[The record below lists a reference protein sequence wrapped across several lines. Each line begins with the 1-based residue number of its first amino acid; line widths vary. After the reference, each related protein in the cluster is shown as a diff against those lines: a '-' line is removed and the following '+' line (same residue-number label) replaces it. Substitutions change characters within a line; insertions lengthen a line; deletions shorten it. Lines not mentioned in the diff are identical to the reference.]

1 MGQILTQ
8 KQTVYT
14 VSSNLPC
21 VIESDLG
28 SGGQG
33 EVYKATIEGRPI
45 AVKWWWPNKANAI
58 QRKALETL
66 IKKAAPSPKFLWPID
81 LLSAPGVSG
90 FGYLMALREPRYR
103 SIPDWLS
110 RRITPSFQ
118 ALAISG
124 FQLADSFI
132 RLHAL
137 GLCYKD
143 INYGNV
149 FFDPTNGDIVI
160 CDNDNVTVDGERGG
174 EEPGTPGFMAPEIVR
189 GSALPSSRT
198 DLYSLAVLLF
208 LLFMLH
214 HPLHG
219 KREAEIKCLDDKA
232 MGKLYG
238 TEPVFIWHPTDMSNR
253 PVRGYQDNAIVYWS
267 IYPAFLRELFTKAFT
282 GGLFNP
288 DERIRES
295 EWRQAMVTLR
305 DSIFYCSCGKMN
317 FYDGEELKR
326 TGSVP
331 GNCWACKKQLKLP
344 PRIRIDKN
352 LIMLNHDT
360 QLFPHHIDRDKMWD
374 FSRPVAC
381 ITKHPSNPKIWGIK
395 NLTNEK
401 WVATLSDGTIK
412 DVEPER
418 SVSLQAGA
426 KLNFGKSEGEI
437 RV

>member
-1 MGQILTQ
+1 
-8 KQTVYT
+8 
-14 VSSNLPC
+14 
-21 VIESDLG
+21 
-28 SGGQG
+28 
-33 EVYKATIEGRPI
+33 
-45 AVKWWWPNKANAI
+45 
-58 QRKALETL
+58 
-66 IKKAAPSPKFLWPID
+66 
-81 LLSAPGVSG
+81 
-90 FGYLMALREPRYR
+90 
-103 SIPDWLS
+103 
-110 RRITPSFQ
+110 
-118 ALAISG
+118 
-124 FQLADSFI
+124 
-132 RLHAL
+132 
-137 GLCYKD
+137 
-143 INYGNV
+143 V

>member
-1 MGQILTQ
+1 MGQILAL
-8 KQTVYT
+8 KQTVYAC
-14 VSSNLPC
+14 SSNIPC
-21 VIESDLG
+21 VIDSDLG

-33 EVYKATIEGRPI
+33 EVYKATIQGKSI
-45 AVKWWWPNKANAI
+45 AVKWYWPKTATSL
-58 QRKALETL
+58 QRKTLETL
-66 IKKAAPSPKFLWPID
+66 IKKGPPSPKFLWPID
-81 LLSAPGVSG
+81 LVSAPGVSG
-90 FGYLMALREPRYR
+90 FGYVMPYREPRYR

-110 RRITPSFQ
+110 RKITPSFR

-124 FQLADSFI
+124 FQLADNFI

-143 INYGNV
+143 ISYGNV
-149 FFDPTNGDIVI
+149 FFDPANGDIAI
-160 CDNDNVTVDGERGG
+160 CDNDNVTVDGEKGG

-198 DLYSLAVLLF
+198 DLYSMAVLLF
-208 LLFMLH
+208 MLFMVH

-219 KREAEIKCLDDKA
+219 KRESDIKCLDDKA
-232 MGKLYG
+232 MTKLYG

-253 PVRGYQDNAIVYWS
+253 PVRGYQDNAIIYWN
-267 IYPAFLRELFTKAFT
+267 IYPFFLRELFTKAFT
-282 GGLFNP
+282 QGLLNP

-326 TGSVP
+326 TGGVP
-331 GNCWACKKQLKLP
+331 GTCWACKKRLILP
-344 PRIRIDKN
+344 PRIRIGKN
-352 LIMLNHDT
+352 LIMLNFDT
-360 QLFPHHIDRDKMWD
+360 QLFLHHTDRDKMWD

-381 ITKHPSNPKIWGIK
+381 VTRHPNNPKVWGIK

-401 WVATLSDGTIK
+401 WVVTFGDGTIR

-418 SVSLQAGA
+418 SISLQADA